1 MQYAR
6 KVALVP
12 IHMLKDTYNM
22 NSLNTPNKPN
32 NAKSM
37 HIPIPKITENVKTKV
52 LTELSRDMDDI
63 MNNENLTSEEKL
75 NVHYQMLQRLRHHM
89 NIDNQPYISKIPN
102 QTQNLINDDDG
113 DGPKHDAEQL
123 NDGQVITH
131 NNFLSSKFQVPNA
144 EMPRDRVTERKLFP
158 PTEPILNSIHARNRL
173 KAESILNAMMNSH
186 GSMGWTTDNKLIFNG
201 QVVPGS
207 DIIKLL
213 KAYVGQSKT
222 AAKPTT
228 TKGYEQF
235 QNGLENLPGLNYLRS
250 TIGSK
255 TSTTSKTH
263 SMLTRKYLRR
273 QSSKTQA
280 HAAQP
285 FLTDKRILP
294 KADAQKKKMNQL
306 GMGIF
311 SEWKS
316 FSQKH

>member
-12 IHMLKDTYNM
+12 IHMLKDTNKPD
-22 NSLNTPNKPN
+22 TPNIKQYTGY
-32 NAKSM
+32 M
-37 HIPIPKITENVKTKV
+37 PIPKITENVKTKV

-63 MNNENLTSEEKL
+63 MKNENLTSEEKL

-89 NIDNQPYISKIPN
+89 NIDNQPHIPKIPN
-102 QTQNLINDDDG
+102 QVQHHTNDDNDNAEQL
-113 DGPKHDAEQL
+113 DDDAEQL
-123 NDGQVITH
+123 NDGHVITH
-131 NNFLSSKFQVPNA
+131 NNRIFHVPNA
-144 EMPRDRVTERKLFP
+144 GMSSDRVTERKLFP
-158 PTEPILNSIHARNRL
+158 PTEPILHSIHARNRL

-186 GSMGWTTDNKLIFNG
+186 GSMGWTTDNKLICNG

-213 KAYVGQSKT
+213 KTYVGQPKT
-222 AAKPTT
+222 AGKVSTT
-228 TKGYEQF
+228 HGYEQF
-235 QNGLENLPGLNYLRS
+235 QNGLDSLPGLNYLRS

-255 TSTTSKTH
+255 TPTPTH

-273 QSSKTQA
+273 QTSKTRA
-280 HAAQP
+280 HAGSP
-285 FLTDKRILP
+285 FLTDKSE
-294 KADAQKKKMNQL
+294 ADAQKKKNQL

>member
-12 IHMLKDTYNM
+12 VHMLKDTYNM
-22 NSLNTPNKPN
+22 NNPN

-63 MNNENLTSEEKL
+63 MNNENLSSEEKL

-102 QTQNLINDDDG
+102 QAQNLSNGADYDDG
-113 DGPKHDAEQL
+113 DGPKHDDELL
-123 NDGQVITH
+123 NDGHVITH

-144 EMPRDRVTERKLFP
+144 EISGDRVTERKLFP
-158 PTEPILNSIHARNRL
+158 PTLPILDSIHARNRL

-186 GSMGWTTDNKLIFNG
+186 GSMGWTADNKLIFNG

-222 AAKPTT
+222 STAKPTT

-235 QNGLENLPGLNYLRS
+235 QNGLEHLPGLNYLRS

-263 SMLTRKYLRR
+263 SMLTRKYLQR
-273 QSSKTQA
+273 QASKTQA
-280 HAAQP
+280 HAAPP

-294 KADAQKKKMNQL
+294 KEDAQKKKMNQL
-306 GMGIF
+306 GMGVF